1 MNADFEN
8 FAMKTLADCA
18 AACDIPFELVLE
30 YFNSSKS
37 DPIIARLE
45 YETALAERLSRKS
58 PKNATLLN
66 SH

>member
-8 FAMKTLADCA
+8 FVMKTAAACA
-18 AACDIPFELVLE
+18 AAHDIPFELMFE
-30 YFNSSKS
+30 KFNSSKS

-45 YETALAERLSRKS
+45 YETALAERLSQKS